1 MDTEVSL
8 ALESDRPEYPLTL
21 PHTSCRSYTN
31 DQLAVLELMLVH
43 DCVLICP
50 LQNEEKENKSALSQ
64 RENRQKH
71 QPPTPN
77 ACRPSIELICEIPAA
92 SWSLPRQP

>member
-21 PHTSCRSYTN
+21 PHTSCHSYTY
-31 DQLAVLELMLVH
+31 DQLPVLELMLVH

-50 LQNEEKENKSALSQ
+50 LQNEKKKKESLLFTIKKSY
-64 RENRQKH
+64 
-71 QPPTPN
+71 P
-77 ACRPSIELICEIPAA
+77 
-92 SWSLPRQP
+92 